1 MCIMKSSLTGRYRN
15 KNKNSLEQ
23 MRYNQYQD
31 LPWSFEIIRN
41 RDRKNEETNVG
52 ILDGC
57 FSTFIVLTSS
67 PLDVTATNMNP
78 LNSCL
83 LKTGDWPDY
92 FYKFQYLRK
101 YKLFMLQVIIE
112 IIHLCFGVKYGPH
125 AAHPVWLIY
134 NLFSLSLVAYFTFLG
149 EQFMSRE
156 YLNYYHVWRTTYFGQ
171 SSL

>member
-67 PLDVTATNMNP
+67 PLDVTATNMN
-78 LNSCL
+78 LI
-83 LKTGDWPDY
+83 
-92 FYKFQYLRK
+92 
-101 YKLFMLQVIIE
+101 VIQ
-112 IIHLCFGVKYGPH
+112 LPTV
-125 AAHPVWLIY
+125 L
-134 NLFSLSLVAYFTFLG
+134 
-149 EQFMSRE
+149 
-156 YLNYYHVWRTTYFGQ
+156 
-171 SSL
+171 

>member
-1 MCIMKSSLTGRYRN
+1 MCIMKSSLAGRYRN

-31 LPWSFEIIRN
+31 LPWSFEIIQN
-41 RDRKNEETNVG
+41 RDWKNEETNVG

-57 FSTFIVLTSS
+57 FSTFSVLTSS

-112 IIHLCFGVKYGPH
+112 IIHLCFGGKVRTPCCPSCV
-125 AAHPVWLIY
+125 AHLQ
-134 NLFSLSLVAYFTFLG
+134 SLSAFSCGLFYILRGAIY
-149 EQFMSRE
+149 E
-156 YLNYYHVWRTTYFGQ
+156 
-171 SSL
+171 